1 MLSAVSA
8 RDPFSGALR
17 AATGPSGPAALTFPR
32 PGAPSRPFQPVPAPP
47 PLRARPGKQ
56 TNQNV
61 PYQRA
66 LASHPDARDGS
77 SWEARHGD
85 LMFVSRTSRL
95 LTREPFL
102 SKATTFANVR
112 RELAKTPMVVG
123 AGAAASAVFDAR
135 LEEYEAAL
143 EELRDYRQQDCD
155 DFVNLDVVIAGIET
169 IIARHRANRAAV
181 ETVLATGGAAWLAPF
196 FDRAAFPFL
205 EDWSPDGLLMRMD
218 RTDDDS
224 EGLCV
229 NVSVSG
235 PAFMRVD
242 KEDQPVEGALG
253 AGVRL
258 FLVLMP
264 EKSPPD
270 SSGKFLFEGVSARI
284 FTEDRLKLGES
295 EIVDAYSL
303 GRVMET
309 TRDGA
314 VVNFHVVRLS
324 FVALGRLAD
333 ADWNE
338 DHFKC
343 P

>member
-8 RDPFSGALR
+8 RDPYSGALR
-17 AATGPSGPAALTFPR
+17 AATGPAGLVFPR
-32 PGAPSRPFQPVPAPP
+32 PGAPAKPFQPVPAPP

-77 SWEARHGD
+77 SWDARHGD
-85 LMFVSRTSRL
+85 LLFVSRTSRQ

-123 AGAAASAVFDAR
+123 PAGATASAVFDAR
-135 LEEYEAAL
+135 IEAL
-143 EELRDYRQQDCD
+143 EDLLEGLRDYKQKDCD
-155 DFVNLDVVIAGIET
+155 DVPRVDGVMASITAD
-169 IIARHRANRAAV
+169 IARLLASR
-181 ETVLATGGAAWLAPF
+181 TVTEYDLRTGGALQPF

-218 RTDDDS
+218 RTDDES

-235 PAFMRVD
+235 PAFLRVD
-242 KEDQPVEGALG
+242 REDQPVEGALG

-258 FLVLMP
+258 FLVFRA
-264 EKSPPD
+264 ESGPPD
-270 SSGKFLFEGVSARI
+270 ASGAFLIEGVSVKI
-284 FTEDRLKLGES
+284 LTEDRLTSYTTG
-295 EIVDAYSL
+295 IVDAYSL

-314 VVNFHVVRLS
+314 VVNFHVQRLS
-324 FVALGRLAD
+324 FLAFGRLAD
-333 ADWNE
+333 AVFNAN
-338 DHFKC
+338 FFAC
-343 P
+343 